1 MTRLYQLE
9 MTLSAGNS
17 GLFGLMW
24 RRLRGAQRHS
34 RDRLGRES
42 FSEAA
47 GRLAYLSRF
56 DQYRMVEDLLRRSV
70 YTVVC
75 QAPSTK
81 KASFSPGHGGI
92 VAPITLRGS
101 CPSQRN

>member
-17 GLFGLMW
+17 GLFGLMR
-24 RRLRGAQRHS
+24 RRLRGGQRHS

-42 FSEAA
+42 FSEGA
-47 GRLAYLSRF
+47 RQLAYLSRF

-92 VAPITLRGS
+92 VAPIASRGS